1 MASSWL
7 GDATSLLARC
17 LVTFGVV
24 VDAMVRLTCA
34 GWLPLDGLFGRGVA
48 AGLRTNLVGFTVE
61 SRVTPITRC
70 HGASW
75 VWMGVT

>member
-1 MASSWL
+1 MWGHHFAFCSRL
-7 GDATSLLARC
+7 PVA
-17 LVTFGVV
+17 FGVV

>member
-24 VDAMVRLTCA
+24 VDALVRLMCA
-34 GWLPLDGLFGRGVA
+34 GWLPQDGLFGWRV
-48 AGLRTNLVGFTVE
+48 LPLV
-61 SRVTPITRC
+61 
-70 HGASW
+70 
-75 VWMGVT
+75 